1 MNCYYCDRIAA
12 ANAAYTPRAAA
23 FDTGSEAPRC
33 AWHWRFV
40 CDHCGE
46 SGSYMTRFYCPRSGR
61 LLCRDAAQAAGV
73 TTVYS
78 DFPPSGYWWSL
89 TCPDCGDAHPS
100 LDYAEYASVHPWQRD
115 PAFAT
120 ARRWLSSET
129 ELARYP
135 RQHLPTADIDALT
148 DEDSDRNWSAN
159 ADIWDAGYDERGD
172 DNRKYYSDPV
182 LLAFLGDVA
191 GRRVLDAGSG
201 GGYLARL
208 LARRGARIVA
218 VENARRFHELAL
230 AQQER
235 EPLGIRFHHGSIALM
250 PYLEDASIDLAV
262 ANYVLIDVRDYE
274 GAIAEIA
281 RVLAPGGLFVFTLLH
296 HTTDG
301 SWHRPA
307 PDSPR
312 REDRAGWLVDRY
324 FERRALYAQW
334 GELHPVLGFHRPLRD
349 YIAACKRHGLALR
362 DLDEPELSEEG
373 RRVLPTP
380 DVREAGRISVSYV
393 VKTVK
398 G

>member
-12 ANAAYTPRAAA
+12 ANVAYTPRAAA
-23 FDTGSEAPRC
+23 FDMGSEAPRC

-46 SGSYMTRFYCPRSGR
+46 PGSYMTRFYCPRSAR
-61 LLCRDAAQAAGV
+61 LLCRDAGQVGGV
-73 TTVYS
+73 TTVYG

-230 AQQER
+230 AQ
-235 EPLGIRFHHGSIALM
+235 
-250 PYLEDASIDLAV
+250 
-262 ANYVLIDVRDYE
+262 
-274 GAIAEIA
+274 
-281 RVLAPGGLFVFTLLH
+281 
-296 HTTDG
+296 
-301 SWHRPA
+301 
-307 PDSPR
+307 
-312 REDRAGWLVDRY
+312 
-324 FERRALYAQW
+324 
-334 GELHPVLGFHRPLRD
+334 
-349 YIAACKRHGLALR
+349 
-362 DLDEPELSEEG
+362 
-373 RRVLPTP
+373 
-380 DVREAGRISVSYV
+380 
-393 VKTVK
+393 
-398 G
+398 